1 MSRPGV
7 TRTAST
13 NLGSG
18 NGYRVLDGKVAI
30 VTGASRGI
38 GAATCE
44 NLASKGCSLIM
55 NYTSDSSEAIT
66 TQLAERLQKEYGI
79 KALPVQADMGTE
91 NGPAHLIATALNH
104 FAHPKTRKLQ
114 IDIIINNAGVASNRK
129 IEDCDAEDFDFVYRV
144 NVRGPLFL
152 MKAALPYLPTD
163 RSGRIVNVSSV
174 SASCGFSEQS
184 VYGGSKAAVEAMTR
198 TWARELAERTTV
210 NAINPGPVMTDMW
223 SGVTKEF
230 QEGIAPWLKNTPLA
244 AVRPGIDSE
253 DLVKGA
259 EVAGGRPAYESETA
273 GVIAMLCTPDA
284 AYTTGSVISCNGGFK
299 FMSLAVIDHSD
310 RGEMASDRTGGQ
322 TLFDRRD
329 GQQFGGRHLR
339 VLFVCSI
346 VSLDLSVVQRRR
358 KLHIGLIHARQSPC
372 AQCSVRSCGPVL
384 GICVW

>member
-7 TRTAST
+7 ARTAST

-18 NGYRVLDGKVAI
+18 NGYRVLDGKVAV

-55 NYTSDSSEAIT
+55 NYTSDSSESIT
-66 TQLAERLQKEYGI
+66 VELAERLSKEHGI

-114 IDIIINNAGVASNRK
+114 IDIIINNAGVASNRA
-129 IEDCDAEDFDFVYRV
+129 IEKCDVEDFDFVYRV

-152 MKAALPYLPTD
+152 MKAAIPYLPTD

-198 TWARELAERTTV
+198 TWARELAERCTV
-210 NAINPGPVMTDMW
+210 NAINPGPVLTV
-223 SGVTKEF
+223 SKEF

-244 AVRPGIDSE
+244 AVRPGVDSE

-259 EVAGGRPAYESETA
+259 EVAGETA

-299 FMSLAVIDHSD
+299 F
-310 RGEMASDRTGGQ
+310 
-322 TLFDRRD
+322 
-329 GQQFGGRHLR
+329 
-339 VLFVCSI
+339 
-346 VSLDLSVVQRRR
+346 SV
-358 KLHIGLIHARQSPC
+358 
-372 AQCSVRSCGPVL
+372 
-384 GICVW
+384 